1 MKIGKIIRQHR
12 LELKFTQ
19 KELALRLNTSQDTI
33 SLWELGKSVPDL
45 EAILKLTK
53 VFNISV
59 NELIGIK
66 EAETE
71 TEVEITEP
79 KKDLS

>member
-79 KKDLS
+79 KKELS

>member
-71 TEVEITEP
+71 AEVEITEP